1 MNKETLKEVKKALHK
16 LSDLESKAFNLP
28 TIDQYMD
35 EMHRIWEL
43 KKPLLFQKYK
53 LEEIVFGDEI
63 DKSSDLMTLKEFVNC
78 CTSGG
83 FIDYDGNGY
92 YASATH
98 ESNIPAIPSMI
109 TSKMILDNPLLTHV
123 VWYNK

>member
-1 MNKETLKEVKKALHK
+1 MGQETLEQVKKEIDK
-16 LSDLESKAFNLP
+16 LSDLESKACNLP
-28 TIDQYMD
+28 TVEQYMN
-35 EMHRIWEL
+35 ECSRIWEL
-43 KKPLLFQKYK
+43 KKPLLFKKYK
-53 LEEIVFGDEI
+53 LEEIVFGDQI
-63 DKSSDLMTLKEFVNC
+63 DKSSDLMTLKEFVNY

-92 YASATH
+92 YANATH

-109 TSKMILDNPLLTHV
+109 TSKMILNNPLLTHV